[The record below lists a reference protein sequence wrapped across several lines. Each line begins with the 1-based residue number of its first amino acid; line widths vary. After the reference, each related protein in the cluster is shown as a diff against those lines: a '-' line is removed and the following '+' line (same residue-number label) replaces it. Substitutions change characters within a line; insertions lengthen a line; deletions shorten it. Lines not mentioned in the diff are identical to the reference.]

1 MKEII
6 RKILKAIFKVV
17 AIILYRPKIIGKE
30 NIPQSTAAIICPNH
44 VHALDSAVIVV
55 MAKRKVNV
63 LAKEELYINGFVRW
77 VASVFGIYPVKKGK
91 KSLES
96 MKISLKILK
105 KNELLM
111 IFPEGTRKGL
121 AKGVKP
127 KNGAIKLAIR
137 AEVPIIPVGVQGSF
151 KLFRKVKLNIGKP
164 ISYNKYSEEVN
175 NKEIL
180 DNLTKDLMDEIVR
193 LRDEKI

>member
-96 MKISLKILK
+96 MKISLKLLK